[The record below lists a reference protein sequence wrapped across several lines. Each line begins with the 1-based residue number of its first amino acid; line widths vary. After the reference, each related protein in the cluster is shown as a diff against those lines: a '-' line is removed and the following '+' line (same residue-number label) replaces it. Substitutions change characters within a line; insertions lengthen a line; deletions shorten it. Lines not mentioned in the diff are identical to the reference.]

1 MVKIGILFIIIL
13 LMMKLIKDEK
23 IKKYFLYGHIG
34 LSCLLASYGI
44 IHGMHYF
51 LTASTMKKISGILI
65 LIVLLSE
72 MLLGIF
78 VMKNKGKKIHGIL
91 GIILICFIVLHVII

>member
-1 MVKIGILFIIIL
+1 MVKIGVLFVIIL

-34 LSCLLASYGI
+34 LGCLVAGYGI
-44 IHGMHYF
+44 IHGMYHF
-51 LTASTMKKISGILI
+51 LTASSMKKISGILI

-72 MLLGIF
+72 MVVGIF
-78 VMKNKGKKIHGIL
+78 VTKNKGKKIHEIL
-91 GIILICFIVLHVII
+91 GAVLICFIVLHVII